1 MKISINANMVDIHTQ
16 PISLELIPVF
26 KKLSD
31 SLEGEYGGDMEN
43 LLIYFELI
51 ESIAKENGQP
61 LHAFR
66 FQKRVSGRSYFGL
79 PSRPDMYNVGHFSV
93 RSDFVKIASIKGKA
107 LIYYSLSLLFYS
119 TSVLL
124 NKQKRLGGFDAVS
137 FRSKFKDACEVLG
150 YEVGL
155 NKPL

>member
-16 PISLELIPVF
+16 PISVELIPIF

-43 LLIYFELI
+43 LLIDFELI

-66 FQKRVSGRSYFGL
+66 FQKRVSGRSHFGL
-79 PSRPDMYNVGHFSV
+79 PSRPDMYNVVHFSV
-93 RSDFVKIASIKGKA
+93 KPDFLKIVSLKGKA
-107 LIYYSLSLLFYS
+107 LIHYSLSLLFDS

-124 NKQKRLGGFDAVS
+124 SNQKRLGAFDAVS
-137 FRSKFKDACEVLG
+137 FRSKFQEACEVLG
-150 YEVGL
+150 HAVGP
-155 NKPL
+155 NKLL